1 MGHHDGAGQE
11 EDENGFER
19 GSTRSFTFQVGRDL
33 GELRRLHV
41 QQVSPES
48 MPNCSVIFLLD
59 HERVFA

>member
-41 QQVSPES
+41 QQVSS
-48 MPNCSVIFLLD
+48 KSILD
-59 HERVFA
+59 CRARFF